1 MSVTVVGSANLD
13 TTLRVARIP
22 GPGETV
28 LASSISRSPGGKG
41 ANQAVGAARSGGADV
56 HVVAALG
63 RDADG
68 DALLASLSGAG
79 VGTAAVRRLA
89 DEPSGSALITVSDD
103 AENSI
108 VVVAGANAALTDLEE
123 SELATVAA
131 ADVVLACLEI
141 PLATVVSAA
150 RVAARFVLNAA
161 PSAPLPDDLWPHVD
175 VLVVNEHEARD
186 LADAVDQLALRV
198 PALVVTLGARGAVV
212 VTDGVR
218 TSVPGTPVVAVDTT
232 GAGDCFC
239 GVLAARLAAGDDL
252 VTATRWGSAAGAL
265 AVQRPGAADAMP
277 THAEVAA
284 ALAATP
290 AAPADAAPADA
301 TATSRE
307 SDPSASG
314 AISGTS
320 PSRRSDRS
328 HGEGAR

>member
-13 TTLRVARIP
+13 TTLRVVRIP

-28 LASSISRSPGGKG
+28 MASSIARSPGGKG

-56 HVVAALG
+56 RFVAALG

-68 DALLASLSGAG
+68 DALLASLTGAG
-79 VGTAAVRRLA
+79 VGTDAVRRLA
-89 DEPSGSALITVSDD
+89 DAPSGSALITVGDD
-103 AENSI
+103 GENSI
-108 VVVAGANAALTDLEE
+108 VVVAGANAALTDLDEN
-123 SELATVAA
+123 ELAAVAA

-141 PLATVVSAA
+141 PMVTVVRAA
-150 RVAARFVLNAA
+150 REAARFVLNAA
-161 PSAPLPDDLWPHVD
+161 PSTPLPEDLWPHVD

-186 LADAVDQLALRV
+186 LTGAADLADAVDRLAGRV
-198 PALVVTLGARGAVV
+198 RALVVTLGARGAVV
-212 VTDGVR
+212 VSDGVR
-218 TSVPGTPVVAVDTT
+218 TSVPSTPVTAVDTT

-265 AVQRPGAADAMP
+265 AVQRPGAADATP

-284 ALAATP
+284 ALTSAAS
-290 AAPADAAPADA
+290 ASAPA
-301 TATSRE
+301 TSAE
-307 SDPSASG
+307 SDPSVPG
-314 AISGTS
+314 ATS
-320 PSRRSDRS
+320 AGSSSAREGRS

>member
-28 LASSISRSPGGKG
+28 MASSISRSPGGKG

-141 PLATVVSAA
+141 PLDTVVSAA

-161 PSAPLPDDLWPHVD
+161 PSAPLPEDLWPHVD
-175 VLVVNEHEARD
+175 VLVVNEHEARDLAGAAD

-212 VTDGVR
+212 VSDGVR

-284 ALAATP
+284 ALAATL
-290 AAPADAAPADA
+290 
-301 TATSRE
+301 ATSRG

-314 AISGTS
+314 AISDGS
-320 PSRRSDRS
+320 SSQRADRA
-328 HGEGAR
+328 HEEGAR

>member
-186 LADAVDQLALRV
+186 LAGAADLADAVDQLALRV

-218 TSVPGTPVVAVDTT
+218 TSVSGTAITAVDTT

-284 ALAATP
+284 ALAATL
-290 AAPADAAPADA
+290 
-301 TATSRE
+301 ATSRG

-314 AISGTS
+314 AISDGS
-320 PSRRSDRS
+320 SSQRADRA
-328 HGEGAR
+328 HEEGAR